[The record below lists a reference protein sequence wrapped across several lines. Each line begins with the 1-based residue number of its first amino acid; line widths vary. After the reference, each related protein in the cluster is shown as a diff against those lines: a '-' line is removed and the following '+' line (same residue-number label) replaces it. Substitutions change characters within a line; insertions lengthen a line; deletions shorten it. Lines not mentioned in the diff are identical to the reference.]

1 MLYLLS
7 AVGDIRIGVCFPES
21 SEIFIQNWYYANYW
35 SSKFKLLVFVYIF
48 LIIHYNLNN
57 TEFIKCQSEGYGK
70 GTK

>member
-7 AVGDIRIGVCFPES
+7 AAGDIRIGVCFPES
-21 SEIFIQNWYYANYW
+21 SEIVIQNWYYANYW
-35 SSKFKLLVFVYIF
+35 SSKF
-48 LIIHYNLNN
+48 IIHYNLDN